1 VSFNQEKIYT
11 FDESLSAGFEDD
23 VVVVPN
29 IPMLVG
35 DSREIVGVIA
45 ARNGVS
51 KRWNVCTVLNCQNVK
66 QILQDLIILSAL
78 QGPRIEQLLKR

>member
-35 DSREIVGVIA
+35 DG
-45 ARNGVS
+45 
-51 KRWNVCTVLNCQNVK
+51 
-66 QILQDLIILSAL
+66 
-78 QGPRIEQLLKR
+78 